1 MCNPWFYP
9 LFGTV
14 AMGVGQIFGPKLYPV
29 MSNAGMLLF
38 IITLLALMAEVDKDM
53 VATHNVASFLIQ
65 VANIGDEI
73 SVTPR
78 PRAVQSV
85 RQAYIDQPSKNF
97 RSLVRQSFK
106 SEEKAVDSENAQ
118 PSNGN
123 KSIHSVSTQVTEPT
137 SNKKRAAVLTV
148 EEQYVTISGS
158 ARDSSLSVD
167 EAETVNQNPPES
179 IAEEADTFINQQ
191 NERCADV
198 KDDEVIQPQPVM
210 ESNTCDP
217 NQTPNLQPTKGDGAE
232 EEDVG
237 HESEP
242 INSDFENAI
251 TSKSIMKGLI
261 EDVDVLIDEEIGEV
275 GNLNDGLEDHDSFQS
290 DTEVK
295 SAAMD
300 TK

>member
-1 MCNPWFYP
+1 
-9 LFGTV
+9 
-14 AMGVGQIFGPKLYPV
+14 
-29 MSNAGMLLF
+29 
-38 IITLLALMAEVDKDM
+38 
-53 VATHNVASFLIQ
+53 
-65 VANIGDEI
+65 
-73 SVTPR
+73 
-78 PRAVQSV
+78 
-85 RQAYIDQPSKNF
+85 
-97 RSLVRQSFK
+97 
-106 SEEKAVDSENAQ
+106 
-118 PSNGN
+118 
-123 KSIHSVSTQVTEPT
+123 VSTQVTEPT

-167 EAETVNQNPPES
+167 EAETVNPNPPES
-179 IAEEADTFINQQ
+179 IAEESDSFINQQ

-210 ESNTCDP
+210 ESNTGDP

-232 EEDVG
+232 EDDVG

-242 INSDFENAI
+242 VNSDFENAI

-261 EDVDVLIDEEIGEV
+261 EDVDVLIDEEIGQV